1 MMSKGVLQWSVFV
14 AKVENGAAMNPL
26 RQAASLVSLSPATVA
41 DDSRFSLSPNLH
53 VSSSFPSAEA
63 SGAKCQQS

>member
-14 AKVENGAAMNPL
+14 AAAMNPL
-26 RQAASLVSLSPATVA
+26 RQAASLVSLSPETVA